1 MITSS
6 PLKINKIYVLNN
18 HIKKISKDNNLT
30 NSNLKKNELIKRK
43 RYIANNLGDNS
54 YDILNKLNLTSLIK
68 KNMAKNSISNYKTN
82 FIVST
87 NKNK

>member
-18 HIKKISKDNNLT
+18 HIKKISKDKNLT

-54 YDILNKLNLTSLIK
+54 YDILNKLNLTSLIM
-68 KNMAKNSISNYKTN
+68 KNMSKNSIGNYQTN
-82 FIVST
+82 FIIST
-87 NKNK
+87 KQNK